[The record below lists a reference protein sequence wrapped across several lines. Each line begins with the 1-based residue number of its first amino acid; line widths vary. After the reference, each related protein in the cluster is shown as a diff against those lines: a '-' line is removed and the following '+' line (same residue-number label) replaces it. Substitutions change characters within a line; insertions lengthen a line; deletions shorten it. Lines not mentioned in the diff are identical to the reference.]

1 MLHEAFQVYRD
12 QGNAEGLARI
22 APTSIVFGSWDS
34 RATQAKLPRIVRSV
48 IRAYD
53 VKELHRSA
61 QYSTIAGEILEGGD
75 TEVSTKGAKA
85 ELGLAH
91 VPAVLTH
98 GGIQVFGEIRR
109 DAALNLSTLRSLA
122 AKEEESTLTLR
133 RYIFGLS
140 LVSFTVPPETCLREG
155 CQLVPSQE
163 HAAEWNVV
171 KNDGTRETFQVA
183 HKDAIGFAT
192 AAASAF
198 GVNQIPDSGSF
209 ESELVNRVIDLSEA
223 DRKKLLKQGPVTQEA
238 IEQLK
243 QKAVKK
249 GKA

>member
-1 MLHEAFQVYRD
+1 
-12 QGNAEGLARI
+12 
-22 APTSIVFGSWDS
+22 
-34 RATQAKLPRIVRSV
+34 V
-48 IRAYD
+48 IRAYN

-75 TEVSTKGAKA
+75 AEVTTKGTKA

-122 AKEEESTLTLR
+122 AKEEESTLALR

-140 LVSFTVPPETCLREG
+140 LVSLTAPAETCLREG

-171 KNDGTRETFQVA
+171 KNDGTRENLQIT
-183 HKDAIGFAT
+183 HKHAIAFAT
-192 AAASAF
+192 AAAGAF
-198 GVNQIPDSGSF
+198 GVNQQPVSGSF
-209 ESELVNRVIDLSEA
+209 ESELANRVLAFSEA
-223 DRKKLLKQGPVTQEA
+223 DGKKLLKQGRITKQA